1 MACDSALFLKMIVDH
16 GLETL
21 KKNVY
26 DKFICLQSPVKRWTR
41 MLERCLLA
49 NFYDGVPLILLSRAL
64 PRIYFTLK
72 KQTIQIEMQAGNY
85 GKN

>member
-1 MACDSALFLKMIVDH
+1 
-16 GLETL
+16 
-21 KKNVY
+21 
-26 DKFICLQSPVKRWTR
+26 

-49 NFYDGVPLILLSRAL
+49 NFYDGVPPILLSRAL